1 MANPRL
7 KPRVILFCRDAILRV
22 FFFGKA
28 TSIAKVGPSKIMIKA
43 PGEILGLFAFCRD
56 AILRV

>member
-1 MANPRL
+1 MVNPRL

-28 TSIAKVGPSKIMIKA
+28 VSIAKAGPNKKMSKA
-43 PGEILGLFAFCRD
+43 PGEILGLFA
-56 AILRV
+56 